1 MKHRN
6 KYYNEKV
13 LTAEIPLQDGKRET
27 IIQWL
32 YDCHLVEWYSTYL
45 LRLPLSGKDM
55 MDKIQELYLMIC
67 EVPQSKWDSLYEQGK
82 FSISAYVTGIIHQ
95 QLISTT
101 SSTYKRYNRYRKNE
115 ITQDEN
121 FWIINEESDEEE

>member
-1 MKHRN
+1 MKKKN
-6 KYYNEKV
+6 KYYQEKV
-13 LTAEIPLQDGKRET
+13 LTGELPLQDGKRDT
-27 IIQWL
+27 IIKWL

-45 LRLPLSGKDM
+45 LRLPLTSKDM
-55 MDKIQELYLMIC
+55 QDKIQELYLMIC
-67 EVPQSKWDSLYEQGK
+67 EIPQEKWDFLYMQGK

-101 SSTYKRYNRYRKNE
+101 SSIYKKYKNYRNHE

-121 FWIINEESDEEE
+121 FWIINEQSDEED